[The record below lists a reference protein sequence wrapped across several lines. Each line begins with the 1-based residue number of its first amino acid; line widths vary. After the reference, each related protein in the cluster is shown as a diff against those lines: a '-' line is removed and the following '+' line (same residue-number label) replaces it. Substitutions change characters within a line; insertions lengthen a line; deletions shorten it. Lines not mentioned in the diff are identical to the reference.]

1 MPEAVSRSGRSQ
13 SHVHGSGPT
22 AACTTLEDTMPDS
35 PHLAGIHLFPIKSL
49 DGVTVPDCCIGP
61 GGGLALDRVWALYS
75 EDGRF
80 INGKSS
86 AGIHLIRAVFAP
98 DVDSVTLSA
107 ADERRNIGPQTFA
120 FPGDFAAAGEWF
132 SRFFERNVVVRYSAE
147 GFPDDTDRNGPTV
160 ISTTTLQ
167 AVSDWFPGIDLEESR
182 RRFRTSLELGGV
194 SAFWEDRLFGVH
206 EGDAV
211 RFTVGDV
218 NVEGTNPCPR
228 CTVPARDS
236 LRGSDMIGFQ
246 KRFSDLRRTHYPSWA
261 CQPDR
266 IDNFYHLAINTRVA
280 PTEHEKVLRVGD
292 QVSLR

>member
-1 MPEAVSRSGRSQ
+1 MSVEISGRKRSRFLETLRRR
-13 SHVHGSGPT
+13 GSGL
-22 AACTTLEDTMPDS
+22 ADS
-35 PHLAGIHLFPIKSL
+35 LNETS
-49 DGVTVPDCCIGP
+49 
-61 GGGLALDRVWALYS
+61 
-75 EDGRF
+75 
-80 INGKSS
+80 
-86 AGIHLIRAVFAP
+86 
-98 DVDSVTLSA
+98 
-107 ADERRNIGPQTFA
+107 
-120 FPGDFAAAGEWF
+120 
-132 SRFFERNVVVRYSAE
+132 VVRYSAE

-266 IDNFYHLAINTRVA
+266 IDNFYHLAITRAWRRLNMRKCCGWVIRFRCA
-280 PTEHEKVLRVGD
+280 DAAMSGLYNQLVVLR
-292 QVSLR
+292 